1 MMIIVLNEING
12 CKEDMKSKNSKKD
25 SSKHIVPG
33 FLKLSFLKSV
43 IYYSINSKIFKKSL
57 ILYFFLMMLNLGL
70 SIIIILYNQSN
81 LISKV
86 ELQEKL
92 IQNNKFKQTLLDG
105 IAGINKRTNDKKS
118 ILSILNNFF
127 MQNNDSISTVQLFDE
142 TAKLIIAVPDRQQ
155 NAGKSKDDTV
165 DAIDKRLVLNVFFK
179 YNIDKTDFVYE
190 IASDKFLFSYMILPV
205 KNKIYI
211 LKTGQ
216 ALESFSRFSSTL
228 YTQVFTVFII
238 LLFIHAIFS
247 MLIYKNLILPIKRL
261 NMSTKQIIHG
271 NLNNKIQIIG
281 NDEIGELS
289 ISFNEM
295 IVSIQKLKSEAL
307 DSNPLTGLPGNTVVM
322 NQIQNRINEGKL
334 FAFGYIDLNSF
345 KPFNDRFGFEA
356 GDRAISLVANILK
369 DIRQKYNN
377 LFVGHIGG
385 DDFVYISDYADS
397 EKIGNEILQEFSE
410 KSKNLFPEDIVRD
423 GFYISKSRNGEI
435 QKFKLLS
442 ISIGVVTNS
451 SRKFASVSEL
461 NQEVA
466 KMKKYAKSFEGNV
479 IKTDKRENEL

>member
-1 MMIIVLNEING
+1 MMIIVLNKING
-12 CKEDMKSKNSKKD
+12 SKEDMTLKNSKVNP
-25 SSKHIVPG
+25 SKNIVKN
-33 FLKLSFLKSV
+33 FLKISFLKSV
-43 IYYSINSKIFKKSL
+43 IYYSINSKIFRKSL
-57 ILYFFLMMLNLGL
+57 IFYFFLMMLNLGL

-92 IQNNKFKQTLLDG
+92 IQNNKFKQTLHDD
-105 IAGINKRTNDKKS
+105 IAGINYSTDDKKS

-127 MQNNDSISTVQLFDE
+127 IQNNDSISNVQLFDE
-142 TAKLIIAVPDRQQ
+142 TAKLIIAIPDKQK
-155 NAGKSKDDTV
+155 NAV
-165 DAIDKRLVLNVFFK
+165 DSNDERVDSIDKRLVLNVFFK

-190 IASDKFLFSYMILPV
+190 IDSDKFLFSYMILPV

-211 LKTGQ
+211 LKTEQ
-216 ALESFSRFSSTL
+216 TLESFSRFSTTL
-228 YTQVFTVFII
+228 YTQVFIVFII

-322 NQIQNRINEGKL
+322 NQIQKRIDTGEL

-356 GDRAISLVANILK
+356 GDQAISLVSNILK

-397 EKIGNEILQEFSE
+397 ELIGNEILSEFSE
-410 KSKNLFPEDIVRD
+410 KSKSLFPDDIVRD

-442 ISIGVVTNS
+442 VSIGVVTNS
-451 SRKFASVSEL
+451 SRKFVSVSEV